1 MSRTEL
7 VILVAD
13 RLAERNMTQKELA
26 QMTGLRPAAIS
37 EICNNQR
44 TTINRD
50 HLTKIAEAL
59 GIEDVRQLIDFRK

>member
-1 MSRTEL
+1 MKL
-7 VILVAD
+7 VILVAE

-26 QMTGLRPAAIS
+26 EITGIRPAAIS

-44 TTINRD
+44 SSINRD

-59 GIEDVRQLIDFRK
+59 EIEDIREIVNLRK